1 MSETLV
7 PEAWA
12 EAFSCW
18 CQNVFLRACGQ
29 TKIKGNRA
37 AEWHHT
43 HMHAYTRLNGLSQFG
58 FIMSQLFNVSNPH
71 NAVWLNKQHTLPSSS
86 EVGSEWRKRGEVRE
100 VKKALATP
108 LHSFYWCQGHR
119 RGFPSRSHLFFSFFH
134 NPFGAVCLYFHL
146 SFPLFHIF
154 VISLFFYFSLPVTS
168 PVSCLYKQ
176 LKRVRRFKPCQQSS
190 EKSA

>member
-154 VISLFFYFSLPVTS
+154 VISLFFVFLITSNFSGLLSLQATQ
-168 PVSCLYKQ
+168 K
-176 LKRVRRFKPCQQSS
+176 SS
-190 EKSA
+190 KVQAMPTV